1 MGTPSHHLDQMLAE
15 SAFDTHFSVFH
26 ELMQNKVGDVLLVSS
41 PYDAYIMEEDGS
53 LASKIINEYS
63 GLNLSRPPRI
73 FRASSAKEA
82 LAVNADKVFD
92 LVITMPNLEDMD
104 PFDLGRALKQQQP
117 ELPVILLAHST
128 KGLYPPV
135 AGQSRL
141 GIDQVF
147 IWSGDSDLLLALVKS
162 VEDRL
167 NVARDTQRASVRVL
181 LLVEDSPLYRSFF
194 LPLLYREVV
203 NQTQSVLE
211 EGLNEEHR
219 LLKMRARPKVLI
231 AENYEQALELYKQFE
246 SYILGIISD
255 TRFPKEGRMTDDA
268 GFQLLSRVHREVPH
282 LPLLL
287 MSSQPEN
294 RDKAAQIPAS
304 FIDKNQPNLA
314 AQIDAFFLE
323 YLGFGDF
330 VFRQS
335 DGNEVARASNLEALE
350 RILPQI
356 PDEPLSYHAQR
367 HKFSNWLMAR
377 SEIAFASQLRKVQVS
392 DFENIA
398 AVRQY
403 LIQTIHTL
411 RQWRQKGVVVQFRA
425 KHFDPDISDFM
436 KIGGGSMGGKAR
448 GLAFMSNLIQNSN
461 DLHQRYAD
469 INISIPKTLV
479 ITTDGF
485 EAFIEENRLASAFR
499 AELTD
504 EEITQRFLKAD
515 LPPWLE
521 KDLATFLAKVKGPM
535 SVRSSSL
542 LEDAY
547 YQPYTGLYK
556 TFMIPNNHETFKVR
570 LGHLLTAIK
579 LVYASVYFKAP
590 TSFTTNIARLY
601 QRDRMA
607 VIIQQLVGQTYGDY
621 YYPALSGTAQSHNF
635 YPVAHLKSEDGVAH
649 IALGLGKTVTEGE
662 QALRFSP
669 RYPTLLPQFT
679 QIEDVLSNAQRY
691 FYALRVKDYPD
702 ELYFDRGTNLER
714 REISLAEDDFPIKAL
729 SSMYFPEEHRI
740 RDTSHGK
747 GHRVLT
753 FATILKHQ
761 TFPLPQIL
769 ADLIDLGQE
778 GVGRPVEFEFSVNLH
793 SEDLSRGD
801 FYILQ
806 ARPMAAGE
814 TDFDVNIT
822 DRDIQEAFCFST
834 ASLGNGKHSGM
845 ADIVYVRPDRFD
857 PALTIEIAGEI
868 GRLNARL
875 VAENRPYLLVGP
887 GRWGS
892 KDRWLGIPVK
902 WPDISGVGAM
912 VELRND
918 QLSADPSQG
927 SHFFQQITSQ
937 GIHYLTITEGSRDFF
952 TWDWVQGLSATEETQ
967 HLRHV
972 TLPQPFIL
980 KNDGRRSLC
989 VVRIGE

>member
-1 MGTPSHHLDQMLAE
+1 MGTPSDHFDQMLA
-15 SAFDTHFSVFH
+15 SSGFDTHFNVFH
-26 ELMQNKVGDVLLVSS
+26 DLMRNKVGDVLLVSS

-82 LAVNADKVFD
+82 FALNADQVFD

-104 PFDLGRALKQQQP
+104 PFDLGLALKDQQP

-128 KGLYPPV
+128 KGLYSPLR
-135 AGQSRL
+135 AERRS

-167 NVARDTQRASVRVL
+167 NAAHDTQKASVRVL

-231 AENYEQALELYKQFE
+231 AEDYEQALALYNRYE
-246 SYILGIISD
+246 AYILGIISD
-255 TRFPKEGRMTDDA
+255 TRFPRKGRMTDDA
-268 GFQLLSRVHREVPH
+268 GFQLLSRIHAAVPH

-287 MSSQPEN
+287 MSSQPAN
-294 RDKAAQIPAS
+294 RAKAAEIPAS
-304 FIDKNQPNLA
+304 FIDKNQPDLA

-330 VFRQS
+330 VFRQP
-335 DGNEVARASNLEALE
+335 DGSEVARASNLEALE

-356 PDEPLSYHAQR
+356 PDEPLAYHAQR

-377 SEIAFASQLRKVQVS
+377 SEIAFASQLRKVHVS

-403 LIQTIHTL
+403 LIKTIHAL
-411 RQWRQKGVVVQFRA
+411 RKWRQKGVVVHFRA

-448 GLAFMSNLIQNSN
+448 GLAFMSNLIQAST
-461 DLHQRYAD
+461 DLHQRYPAVS
-469 INISIPKTLV
+469 ISIPRTLV

-485 EAFIEENRLASAFR
+485 EAFLKQNLLASAFR
-499 AELTD
+499 SEASD
-504 EEITQRFLKAD
+504 AEITRRFLKAD
-515 LPPWLE
+515 LPHGLE
-521 KDLATFLAKVKGPM
+521 EDLIAFLAKVKGPM

-556 TFMIPNNHETFKVR
+556 TFMIPNNHSSFKVR
-570 LGHLLTAIK
+570 LDHLLTAIK

-607 VIIQQLVGQTYGDY
+607 VIVQQLVGQIHGEY
-621 YYPALSGTAQSHNF
+621 YYPAISGIASSHNF
-635 YPVAHLKSEDGVAH
+635 YPVGHLKAEDGVAH
-649 IALGLGKTVTEGE
+649 IALGMGKTVTEGE

-669 RYPTLLPQFT
+669 RYPSVLPQFT
-679 QIEDVLSNAQRY
+679 AIEDILANAQRF
-691 FYALRVKDYPD
+691 FYALQVKGYPD
-702 ELYFDRGTNLER
+702 ELYFHRGTNLER
-714 REISLAEDDFPIKAL
+714 REISLAENDFPIKAL

-747 GHRVLT
+747 GQRVLT
-753 FATILKHQ
+753 FAAVLKHQ

-769 ADLIDLGQE
+769 ADLIDLGHK

-793 SEDLSRGD
+793 AKDPSSGD
-801 FYILQ
+801 FYVLQ

-814 TDFDVNIT
+814 TDFDIRIT
-822 DRDIQEAFCFST
+822 ARDIQDAFCYST
-834 ASLGNGKHSGM
+834 ASLGNGKNAMM

-857 PALTIEIAGEI
+857 PAATVEIAGEI

-875 VAENRPYLLVGP
+875 VSQQKPYLLVGP

-902 WPDISGVGAM
+902 WHDISGVGAM
-912 VELRND
+912 VELRNA

-927 SHFFQQITSQ
+927 SHFFQQMTSQ
-937 GIHYLTITEGSRDFF
+937 GIHYLTITEGTEAFF
-952 TWDWVQGLSATEETQ
+952 DWERVQRIPAAEETRY
-967 HLRHV
+967 LRHV
-972 TLPQPFIL
+972 TLPRPFIL
-980 KNDGRRSLC
+980 KNDGRHSQCIMRF
-989 VVRIGE
+989 VE